1 MQRSL
6 DRGCAYFFAL
16 EYNVRPFEGLM
27 NLSDRHF
34 LKYIKL
40 CEIVAKLVLDQ
51 DMVTLCK
58 SDPT

>member
-6 DRGCAYFFAL
+6 GRGCAYFFAL

-34 LKYIKL
+34 TKIRGGK
-40 CEIVAKLVLDQ
+40 VAKLVLDQ
-51 DMVTLCK
+51 EMVTLCK